1 MNNLCQGRST
11 IKEDSPL
18 RTPGLGCNLVHNLPW
33 AEVWGGC
40 GRDMELSDLA
50 VPSSL
55 WQALGKRNQHVV
67 LNVQR
72 SSRKQSKIFHSAE
85 KNLAGKD

>member
-1 MNNLCQGRST
+1 MWQ
-11 IKEDSPL
+11 
-18 RTPGLGCNLVHNLPW
+18 
-33 AEVWGGC
+33 
-40 GRDMELSDLA
+40 RDMELSDLA